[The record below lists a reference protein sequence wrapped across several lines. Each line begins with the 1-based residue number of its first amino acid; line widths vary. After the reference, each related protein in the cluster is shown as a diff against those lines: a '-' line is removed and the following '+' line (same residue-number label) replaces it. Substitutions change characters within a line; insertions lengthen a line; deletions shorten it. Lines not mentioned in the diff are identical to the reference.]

1 MDAVLEVS
9 PEVGVS
15 AACEAL
21 GVSKASFYR
30 AIQPEKTEPQRE
42 PAKHPRSLSLEEKA
56 LVLETLN
63 SSEFRDKAPLEI
75 YASLLDKGLYLC
87 SVSTMY
93 RILHENQQVRERRNQ
108 LRHPSYQKPELM
120 ATGSNQVW
128 SWDITKL
135 YGPQKWTYY
144 YLYVIIDIY
153 SRYVVGWMLA
163 HRESSELAK
172 RLIGETCRKQGI
184 QEGQLT
190 IHADRGSSMKSK
202 PVALLL
208 ADLGVTKTHS
218 RPYVSNDNPFSES
231 QFKTLKYRPD
241 FPGRFGSIEDGRSFC
256 QSFFHWYNWEHY
268 HTGIGLML
276 PGTLHFGISAGI
288 MDKRKQTL
296 AAAYLKHPE
305 RFVKKPP
312 TPPELP
318 EASWINPPQTQGN
331 RQSIKFKP

>member
-1 MDAVLEVS
+1 MNAVLEVA
-9 PEVGVS
+9 PDVGVS

-30 AIQPEKTEPQRE
+30 AMLPEKTEPQME
-42 PAKHPRSLSLEEKA
+42 PAKHHRSLTDEEKT
-56 LVLETLN
+56 VVIEILN
-63 SSEFRDKAPLEI
+63 SPEYRDKAPIEV
-75 YASLLDKGLYLC
+75 YASLLDKEIYLC

-93 RILHENQQVRERRNQ
+93 RILHENQQVKERRNQ
-108 LRHPSYQKPELM
+108 LRHPGYQKPELM

-153 SRYVVGWMLA
+153 SRYVVGWMIA

-172 RLIGETCRKQGI
+172 RLISETCQNQGI
-184 QEGQLT
+184 REGQLT
-190 IHADRGSSMKSK
+190 IHADRGASMKSK

-256 QSFFHWYNWEHY
+256 QGFFNWYNWEHY
-268 HTGIGLML
+268 HTGIGLIP
-276 PGTLHFGISAGI
+276 PGTLHYGLYGEIRE
-288 MDKRKQTL
+288 KRTQTL
-296 AAAYLKHPE
+296 ETAYFEHPE
-305 RFVKKPP
+305 RFVKKIP
-312 TPPELP
+312 TPPEIP
-318 EASWINPPQTQGN
+318 EAVWINPPKTPDQLSNILAT
-331 RQSIKFKP
+331 